1 MSRFDGF
8 EECIR
13 EAMSSWHCPGV
24 AVAVVA
30 GGEPAFRMTAGVR
43 DNASG
48 EAMTEDTRFPMASI
62 TKAFTAMSVALL
74 VEDGLL
80 EWTKPVRE
88 YVPELILNDGY
99 VTEHLTAVDMLS
111 HRSGLPRHDLAAW
124 RLDIPRAEFVRRM
137 RHLKFSASFR
147 ERFIYN
153 NLMYYIAPYLV
164 ERLAGVEWEEFV
176 RERIF
181 VPLGMTASSFSP
193 DPPAG
198 VEQAGWRT
206 ALGYR
211 ADRDEEGEFT
221 GLVHVPF
228 GAHTTLSPGGAGAL
242 FSTLADMARWLQL
255 QVNEGALPDGSGR
268 LISKENIGVMHTPHS
283 IAPGGGVGEALH
295 GTRISTYGLGW
306 MIDPYAERT
315 LLHHGGGV
323 EGHTLHIGFVP
334 GGGAAGAESGAQ
346 SAATTATNGGG
357 AAAGPASVGADSGG
371 QSASAGPTNGGSA
384 AAGDVGVVVLSN
396 LAFSPFPQVVMYE
409 ALDRAL
415 DRAPSDW
422 NAKYH
427 AVVDPIQVATSRSRK
442 TTAAEQVAGAPPS
455 HELEAYIGSYAAEGY
470 PDFAVRFAPQQREV
484 AGADDAGPDS
494 AGSENAGPDYA
505 APDYAGSENAA
516 GSEEDAAGSP
526 LQATLV
532 GSLGWSDLRHLHY
545 DVFEWHIPDFDI
557 RPKVKFLT
565 DEAGEVST
573 VSLPIEPEVDNV
585 IFARKAPELTDEQL
599 AAVAGEYDPGI
610 EGIVFTVSV
619 AGETVFFAQCGSAS
633 QKISAYKAGEDEIGF
648 RLEGS
653 RIDFVLEDG
662 RAVRLVLK
670 APEITLEAPRRE
682 G

>member
-8 EECIR
+8 EEYVR

-30 GGEPAFRMTAGVR
+30 GGAPAFDMTAGVR
-43 DNASG
+43 DYASG
-48 EAMTEDTRFPMASI
+48 DAMSANTRFPMASI
-62 TKAFTAMSVALL
+62 TKAFTAMSIALL

-80 EWTKPVRE
+80 EWNKPVRE
-88 YVPELILNDGY
+88 YVPELTLNDAY
-99 VTEHLTAVDMLS
+99 VTEHLTVIDMLS

-124 RLDIPRAEFVRRM
+124 RLDLPRAEFVRRM
-137 RHLKFSASFR
+137 RHLKFSTPFR

-153 NLMYYIAPYLV
+153 NLMYYIAPHLV

-198 VEQAGWRT
+198 VENGGSKN

-242 FSTLADMARWLQL
+242 FSTLADMTRWLQL
-255 QVNEGALPDGSGR
+255 HVNEGALPDGSGR
-268 LISKENIGVMHTPHS
+268 LISKENIKVMHTPHS

-334 GGGAAGAESGAQ
+334 DAGSGAG
-346 SAATTATNGGG
+346 ATNGGG
-357 AAAGPASVGADSGG
+357 AVAGAAGTGADSSG
-371 QSASAGPTNGGSA
+371 QPGAAGATNGGA
-384 AAGDVGVVVLSN
+384 AAGAAAAGTSGDVGVVVLSN
-396 LAFSPFPQVVMYE
+396 LAFSPFPLVVMYE
-409 ALDRAL
+409 AIDRAL
-415 DRAPSDW
+415 GRVSRDW

-427 AVVDPIQVATSRSRK
+427 AVVDPIQIATSRSRK
-442 TTAAEQVAGAPPS
+442 TTAAEQIAGAPPS
-455 HELEAYIGSYAAEGY
+455 HELEAYIGTYAAEGY
-470 PDFAVRFAPQQREV
+470 PEFAVRFAPQGREGAAADNT
-484 AGADDAGPDS
+484 AGR
-494 AGSENAGPDYA
+494 
-505 APDYAGSENAA
+505 ENAA
-516 GSEEDAAGSP
+516 GPKNDGSENTGGPNSASPENAAGANTGGSP
-526 LQATLV
+526 FQAGLV
-532 GSLGWSDLRHLHY
+532 GSLGWSNLRHLHY
-545 DVFEWHIPDFDI
+545 DVFEWHIPDFDV

-565 DEAGEVST
+565 DETGEVSS

-585 IFARKAPELTDEQL
+585 TFTRKAPELSDEQR
-599 AAVAGEYDPGI
+599 AAVTGEYDPGI
-610 EGIVFTVSV
+610 EGIVFSVSV
-619 AGETVFFAQCGSAS
+619 AGETVFFAQSGSAP
-633 QKISAYKAGEDEIGF
+633 QKMSAYKAGDDEIGF

-653 RIDFVLEDG
+653 RIDFVLENG

-670 APEITLEAPRRE
+670 APEMTLEAPRRGE
-682 G
+682 

>member
-8 EECIR
+8 EEYIR
-13 EAMSSWHCPGV
+13 EAMSSWRCPGV
-24 AVAVVA
+24 AVAVVS
-30 GGEPAFRMTAGVR
+30 GGDPVFRMTAGVR

-88 YVPELILNDGY
+88 YVPEVILNDGY
-99 VTEHLTAVDMLS
+99 VTEHLTVVDMLS

-124 RLDIPRAEFVRRM
+124 RLDIPRAEFVRRI

-193 DPPAG
+193 DPSAG
-198 VEQAGWRT
+198 AEDGGSKN

-242 FSTLADMARWLQL
+242 FSTLADMTRWLQL
-255 QVNEGALPDGSGR
+255 HVNEGALPDGSGR
-268 LISKENIGVMHTPHS
+268 LISKENIRVMHTPHS

-334 GGGAAGAESGAQ
+334 GGGAAGAESGVQ
-346 SAATTATNGGG
+346 STSTGATNGGG
-357 AAAGPASVGADSGG
+357 AAAGPAATGADSGA
-371 QSASAGPTNGGSA
+371 QSASAGPTNGGST

-396 LAFSPFPQVVMYE
+396 LAFSPFPLVVMYE
-409 ALDRAL
+409 AIDRAL
-415 DRAPSDW
+415 GRVSRDW

-470 PDFAVRFAPQQREV
+470 PDFAVRFARQQREV
-484 AGADDAGPDS
+484 AGADASAGPD
-494 AGSENAGPDYA
+494 NAGPDNA
-505 APDYAGSENAA
+505 GPDT
-516 GSEEDAAGSP
+516 AAGSP

-585 IFARKAPELTDEQL
+585 TFARTAPELTDEQL

-619 AGETVFFAQCGSAS
+619 AGETVFFAQSGSAPR
-633 QKISAYKAGEDEIGF
+633 KISAYKAGEDEIGF

-670 APEITLEAPRRE
+670 APEMTLEAPRRE